1 MPGPSEFALVLA
13 VGLVAGTLSG
23 IVGFGASIMVMP
35 VLVILF
41 GPQQAV
47 PIMAIASIVGN
58 ASRILVWWREIDWK
72 VCAAYAVPA
81 APAAALG
88 ARTLLELPAHPV
100 DAALGIFFLAM
111 IAVRRL
117 LAARNF
123 RLRLWQI
130 GICGGGIGF
139 LTGIVAS
146 TGPISVPVFL
156 AAGLVKGAFLST
168 EAAASLAIY
177 VTKAATFRVL
187 GALPAALVIAGL
199 VIGSSLM
206 AGAFIARRFVLGL
219 DPERFRFLMDVL
231 LGAAG
236 LTMLWISMP

>member
-13 VGLVAGTLSG
+13 VGLVAGTISG

-41 GPQQAV
+41 GPQRAV
-47 PIMAIASIVGN
+47 PIMAIVSILAN
-58 ASRILVWWREIDWK
+58 LSRILVWWREISWRH
-72 VCAAYAVPA
+72 CAVYAATA

-88 ARTLLELPAHPV
+88 ARTLLQLSPRVVET
-100 DAALGIFFLAM
+100 ALGAFFLAM
-111 IAVRRL
+111 IPARRA
-117 LAARNF
+117 LAARN
-123 RLRLWQI
+123 LRVSLWQLAIMGAAI
-130 GICGGGIGF
+130 GY

-156 AAGLVKGAFLST
+156 ALGLVKGAFLST

-177 VTKAATFRVL
+177 LSKAATFRVL
-187 GALPAALVIAGL
+187 GALPWDLVVAGL

-206 AGAFIARRFVLGL
+206 AGSFVARRFVLKL
-219 DPERFRFLMDVL
+219 EPERFRHLMDGL
-231 LGAAG
+231 LLASG
-236 LTMLWISMP
+236 LTMLWISRA